1 MLILGIETSCDD
13 TGVAIVEDGK
23 RVLSNLLSSQEE
35 IHRPY
40 SGVVPELA
48 SRRHIQVIDQIV
60 QEALTRAGVR
70 FDDLGGVAVTYGPGL
85 IGSLVIGLS
94 FAKAISY
101 ANSIPLIGINHLEG
115 HIYASFLCYPRLS
128 PPLLALIVSGGHSEL
143 VLMQDH
149 GRYTILGR
157 TRDDAA
163 GEAFDKVAKLLGL
176 GYPGGPLIDQL
187 SKRGNKEA
195 VRFPVARFKKGEYD
209 FSFSGIKTAVLNYLK
224 EKEEVNV
231 EDLAAGF
238 QASVV
243 EALIEKTIKA
253 ARAFKI
259 ADIILGGGVASN
271 THLRTELTNRARGL
285 GLRVHFPPAHLCT
298 DNGAMI
304 ACAGYFLYKRGRESS
319 LSLDAVANLRLNN
332 GEV

>member
-1 MLILGIETSCDD
+1 
-13 TGVAIVEDGK
+13 
-23 RVLSNLLSSQEE
+23 
-35 IHRPY
+35 
-40 SGVVPELA
+40 
-48 SRRHIQVIDQIV
+48 
-60 QEALTRAGVR
+60 
-70 FDDLGGVAVTYGPGL
+70 
-85 IGSLVIGLS
+85 
-94 FAKAISY
+94 
-101 ANSIPLIGINHLEG
+101 
-115 HIYASFLCYPRLS
+115 
-128 PPLLALIVSGGHSEL
+128 
-143 VLMQDH
+143 MQDH